1 MASIG
6 VLALQGGYEAH
17 ARCLEALGL
26 HPRLVKSADELDG
39 CVGLVLP
46 GGESTTHLKLIH
58 RFGLWAPLQQFAE
71 RGHPIMATCAG
82 LILAARQ
89 VVGHTQDALG
99 WLDIDV
105 KRNAWGRQVHSFEA
119 TLTDPDAPAGLRS
132 PPFNLLF
139 IRAPKIVRCG
149 PEVEV
154 VARFN
159 GEPIAVRQN
168 NVLGISFHPELKMDG
183 RFHAL
188 VFGTIEKSN

>member
-1 MASIG
+1 M
-6 VLALQGGYEAH
+6 
-17 ARCLEALGL
+17 
-26 HPRLVKSADELDG
+26 
-39 CVGLVLP
+39 
-46 GGESTTHLKLIH
+46 
-58 RFGLWAPLQQFAE
+58 
-71 RGHPIMATCAG
+71 
-82 LILAARQ
+82 
-89 VVGHTQDALG
+89 
-99 WLDIDV
+99 

-154 VARFN
+154 VARLK

-188 VFGTIEKSN
+188 VFGTIEKAY